1 MSNESMAP
9 VSSARTLFE
18 KLWSQHVVMQLH
30 SRALLYIDCH
40 WIHDGSFTAF
50 GKLQERGY
58 PVRVPQ
64 RTFGTTDHYI
74 STNGARVPPLAD
86 PELSRIA
93 ELVQANASRYDIPL
107 LGPTD
112 ARQGI
117 VHVVAP
123 ELGATLPG
131 TTIVC
136 GDSHTSTHGAF
147 GALGFGIGASE
158 VVHVLATQCVWQ
170 RKPRVLA
177 VEVSGSLGPFVSA
190 KDLGLAIIARI
201 GSAGGTGHV
210 IEYRGETIR
219 ALPMEGRMTLC
230 NMAIEA
236 GARTGLIAPDETTFE
251 YLAGRPWAPQGA
263 RWDAALA
270 DWRAL
275 PSDPG
280 ATFDQVVHIDAA
292 RLAPTVTWGT
302 SPEQALP
309 VDDVVP
315 DPSTVGSGE
324 RSKIEQA
331 LAYMDLRPGT
341 ALEEVPIDRVFIGSC
356 TNGRIEDLRL
366 AARVLAGRRATVP
379 GFVSPG
385 SSAVKAQAEA
395 EGLHRVF
402 RDAGL
407 EWRDS
412 GCSMCVG
419 MNGDLAQQRERVAS
433 TSNRNFA
440 NRQGPQVRTHLMSP
454 AMAAAAAV
462 TGRLTDVRKL
472 VNA

>member
-1 MSNESMAP
+1 MAAEP
-9 VSSARTLFE
+9 VAPAGSARTLFE

-50 GKLQERGY
+50 GKLQDRGY
-58 PVRVPQ
+58 SVRVPH
-64 RTFGTTDHYI
+64 RTLGTTDHYI
-74 STNGARVPPLAD
+74 STTGARVAPLAD

-93 ELVQANASRYDIPL
+93 ELVDANASRYGIPL

-112 ARQGI
+112 PRQGI

-131 TTIVC
+131 MTIVC

-177 VEVSGSLGPFVSA
+177 VEVSGALGPFVSA

-219 ALPMEGRMTLC
+219 SLPMEGRMTLC
-230 NMAIEA
+230 NMTIEA
-236 GARTGLIAPDETTFE
+236 GARSGLVAPDDTTFE
-251 YLAGRPWAPQGA
+251 YLAGRPWAPRGA
-263 RWDAALA
+263 QWDAAIV
-270 DWRAL
+270 DWRSL
-275 PSDPG
+275 PSEPD
-280 ATFDQVVHIDAA
+280 AVFDQVVHIDARA
-292 RLAPTVTWGT
+292 LAPTVTWGI

-309 VDDVVP
+309 VDGVVP
-315 DPSTVGSGE
+315 DPSTVSSVE

-331 LAYMDLRPGT
+331 LAYMDLRPGM
-341 ALEEVPIDRVFIGSC
+341 ALEDIKIDRVFIGSC
-356 TNGRIEDLRL
+356 TNGRIEDLRV
-366 AARVLAGRRATVP
+366 AAQVLAGRRATVP

-395 EGLHRVF
+395 EGLDRIF

-407 EWRDS
+407 EWRES

-419 MNGDLAQQRERVAS
+419 MNGDLAQPRERVAS

-462 TGRLTDVRKL
+462 TGRLADVRKL
-472 VNA
+472 VAA